1 LSFEEFSFLAFGDRD
16 SAFWFECR
24 RLWPAQFCCC
34 ATVVF
39 PSLGISGASVGLSAK
54 ASELTKQAV
63 NANVIWLEISYGIPS
78 IPWLTRS

>member
-1 LSFEEFSFLAFGDRD
+1 LYFEEFSFLAFGDRG
-16 SAFWFECR
+16 SSFWLECR
-24 RLWPAQFCCC
+24 RLWPAQFCFC

-63 NANVIWLEISYGIPS
+63 NATVVARDFIWYSFHFLG
-78 IPWLTRS
+78 